1 MNTEWM
7 SQAKCKDMDP
17 DVFFPSDGVG
27 VQVAQRVCL
36 VCPVKLPCLEYA
48 LAHRVH
54 EGVWGGTSERERRRL
69 VRHRRSTTVTTAAA
83 TAATTA
89 TAATAATGATEA
101 TTATAATGATG
112 ATEATT
118 TSAVSLPARD
128 PQPAGRH

>member
-1 MNTEWM
+1 MDTEWM

-69 VRHRRSTTVTTAAA
+69 LRHGAIDDNGGGSRGANDA
-83 TAATTA
+83 T
-89 TAATAATGATEA
+89 
-101 TTATAATGATG
+101 
-112 ATEATT
+112 
-118 TSAVSLPARD
+118 SVSLPDRD
-128 PQPAGRH
+128 PEPAGRH

>member
-27 VQVAQRVCL
+27 VRVAQRVCL
-36 VCPVKLPCLEYA
+36 VCPVKLACLEYA

-69 VRHRRSTTVTTAAA
+69 LRHRRSTTTAPTTTASEAMATPAAA
-83 TAATTA
+83 T
-89 TAATAATGATEA
+89 
-101 TTATAATGATG
+101 
-112 ATEATT
+112 TT
-118 TSAVSLPARD
+118 TPVSLPDRD
-128 PQPAGRH
+128 PEPAGRH

>member
-1 MNTEWM
+1 MNTDWM

-27 VQVAQRVCL
+27 VQIAQRVCL

-69 VRHRRSTTVTTAAA
+69 LRHRRSTATATA
-83 TAATTA
+83 TAATT
-89 TAATAATGATEA
+89 EA
-101 TTATAATGATG
+101 P
-112 ATEATT
+112 TT
-118 TSAVSLPARD
+118 TTTPVTLPDRD